1 MPTGKTLRGRT
12 WKSNVARRAAMV
24 GKGTET
30 GFTLLELMIVMLIIA
45 ILAAVAIPA
54 YLSSIKAAKEAVL
67 KEDLHVMRS
76 SIDAYTADKEK
87 APQSLDDLVQAGY
100 LKKLPVDPMTHS
112 DSTWV
117 TASDDTLQDIDQ
129 TEPGV
134 NDVHS
139 GSEETGSDGQPYS
152 SW

>member
-1 MPTGKTLRGRT
+1 MPTGKRRGWTLNL
-12 WKSNVARRAAMV
+12 NVARATTA
-24 GKGTET
+24 GKGTEA

-54 YLSSIKAAKEAVL
+54 YLASIKAAKEAVL
-67 KEDLHVMRS
+67 KEDLHVMRGA
-76 SIDAYTADKEK
+76 IDAYTADKEK

-100 LKKLPVDPMTHS
+100 LKSLPKDPMTQS
-112 DSTWV
+112 TSTWV
-117 TASDDTLQDIDQ
+117 PATDDTLQNIDQ
-129 TEPGV
+129 TEPGI